1 MKCRAKRE
9 SVRVRV
15 VTWNLYGGRAKPAA
29 GRSLLREFSTT
40 LAGWE
45 WDVAML
51 QEVPPWWPPELARAA
66 GAEQRRVLT
75 ARNWGRPIRR
85 WLGERDPDRW
95 GSWAGGSN
103 AILVRVGAAGG
114 IAEHRTRRLRWLPER
129 RWMHGVRLQDGTWV
143 VNMHLTVP
151 AGDPAQRDLGAALEV
166 ALEWAGDA
174 PLVFGGDVNQRQPRV
189 PGLAHLA
196 ARNVDHLFARG
207 FASTGP
213 VEVLDHGTLSDHAPL
228 ALDLRRSG

>member
-15 VTWNLYGGRAKPAA
+15 VTWNLYGGRANPPA
-29 GRSLLREFSTT
+29 GRSLLAEFAAT
-40 LAGWE
+40 LDGWK
-45 WDVAML
+45 WDAALL
-51 QEVPPWWPPELARAA
+51 QEVPPWWPRELARTA
-66 GAEQRRVLT
+66 GAEHRRVLT

-103 AILVRVGAAGG
+103 AILVRGTRIV
-114 IAEHRTRRLRWLPER
+114 EHRTRRLRWLPER
-129 RWMHGVRLQDGTWV
+129 RWMHGARLEDGTWV

-151 AGDPAQRDLGAALEV
+151 AGDTAQRDLGQALDV
-166 ALEWAGDA
+166 SLGWAGDA

-189 PGLAHLA
+189 PGLAHVA
-196 ARNVDHLFARG
+196 GRNVDHLFVRG
-207 FASTGP
+207 FVPAGP
-213 VEVLDHGTLSDHAPL
+213 VEVLERGTLSDHAPL